1 MLWMN
6 ASRASIKE
14 EHPDAKVT
22 DIGRIAGAKWK
33 EMDAEAKAP
42 WDAKAK
48 ADKERYEA
56 EMKAYKA
63 KFDEAGVDLAEVCAI
78 WRKGGKWALMEKF
91 SAMGIT
97 ITRQHPRPRYKL
109 AIGFTQACSS

>member
-63 KFDEAGVDLAEVCAI
+63 KQRASLAEDRPNVVCA
-78 WRKGGKWALMEKF
+78 
-91 SAMGIT
+91 
-97 ITRQHPRPRYKL
+97 Q
-109 AIGFTQACSS
+109 